1 LIYNQRILEATIVR
15 IVIYT
20 REENPQLKNTMLK
33 QFTTSVF
40 IINNFEGNLRIALIH
55 HKKFDRWMVPGGH
68 IEPFENQVEAA
79 IREARE
85 ETGLSIKLFSFL
97 HTENKVNDSE
107 WILPPEYFYQQL
119 IPASTKEDSHYHL
132 DFAYLAFANAIDFI
146 FNDKET
152 KDIKW
157 VDLEQTLNFNLFDGT
172 RFIIQEIIYNFKSKE
187 KIRYVQET

>member
-1 LIYNQRILEATIVR
+1 
-15 IVIYT
+15 
-20 REENPQLKNTMLK
+20 MLK

-40 IINNFEGNLRIALIH
+40 IINNFEKHLKIALIF

-68 IEPFENQVEAA
+68 IESFENQVEAA

-85 ETGLSIKLFSFL
+85 ETGLSIRFFSFL
-97 HTENKVNDSE
+97 NAENKVKDSE

-132 DFAYLAFANAIDFI
+132 DFAYLAFANAVEFT
-146 FNDKET
+146 FNSKET

-157 VDLEQTLNFNLFDGT
+157 VGLEQALNFNLFEGT
-172 RFIIQEIIYNFKSKE
+172 KFIIQEIISKFKNNE
-187 KIRYVQET
+187 AFLYQQEV